1 MSLRALFLDF
11 NSYFAS
17 VEQQAQP
24 HLRDRPVAVVPSI
37 VDTTCCI
44 AASYEAR
51 KFGIKTGT
59 KVWEAK
65 RLCPQIQLVAARPEM
80 YARYHHQLLQ
90 VVDSCIPI
98 REVKSVDE
106 LVCDLK
112 GSQCEREKGIA
123 LAHEI
128 KDAIATEVGEYL
140 RCSIGI
146 APNTFLAKTAT
157 ELEKPDGLVVI
168 DLCDLPHC
176 LFGLQLRDLCGV
188 GARMERRLWNHGIV
202 SVEQLCGASRAR
214 LKNVWGGALG
224 ERMYDELRGEEVL
237 RPVVQRASVGHSHV
251 LPPPLRNEIGARS
264 TLSRLLQKAAWR
276 LRKLKRDSHCYQTG
290 KFDEGGYSAGGLG
303 VCVKFSENYWWNKAT
318 FPHTRETAILTR
330 HLLELWDKHPR
341 DLGAPIK
348 VSVVLFSL
356 RPIGECNLSLF
367 ENGAFLDESIDYLND
382 KFGRMTIYLGGAHE
396 ARTAAAQPIAFN
408 FVPEIL
414 EAPSRRPGVLPKQ
427 EHFDFRHDKSMRLFG
442 NGYKKEPHL

>member
-24 HLRDRPVAVVPSI
+24 RLRGRPVAVVPAI

-65 RLCPQIQLVAARPEM
+65 RLCPQLQLVAARPEM

-106 LVCDLK
+106 LVCDLR
-112 GSQCEREKGIA
+112 GSQRRREKCVA
-123 LAHEI
+123 LAHKI
-128 KDAIATEVGEYL
+128 KDAIKSEVGPYL

-157 ELEKPDGLVVI
+157 ELQKPDGLVVI
-168 DLCDLPHC
+168 ELCDLPHC
-176 LFGLQLRDLCGV
+176 LFGLELRDLCGI
-188 GARMERRLWNHGIV
+188 GTRMERRLWNHGIV
-202 SVEQLCGASRAR
+202 SVEQLCRASRAR

-224 ERMYDELRGEEVL
+224 ERMYDELRGIEVV
-237 RPVVQRASVGHSHV
+237 RPIVQRASVGHSHV

-264 TLSRLLQKAAWR
+264 TLCRLLQKAAWR

-290 KFDEGGYSAGGLG
+290 KFDEGGYCAGGLG
-303 VCVKFSENYWWNKAT
+303 VCVKFAQNYWWDKT
-318 FPHTRETAILTR
+318 SFPHTRETAILTR
-330 HLLELWDKHPR
+330 HLLALWSAHPR
-341 DLGAPIK
+341 DWGVPVK
-348 VSVVLFSL
+348 VSVVLFAL
-356 RPIGECNLSLF
+356 KPMRECNLSLF
-367 ENGAFLDESIDYLND
+367 ENGTFLDETIDYLNE

-396 ARTAAAQPIAFN
+396 ARTKAAPPIAFN
-408 FVPEIL
+408 FVPEGM
-414 EAPSRRPGVLPKQ
+414 ETPQCRPGVLPVRNR
-427 EHFDFRHDKSMRLFG
+427 FALRHDKSIR
-442 NGYKKEPHL
+442 E

>member
-24 HLRDRPVAVVPSI
+24 RLRNRPVAVVPSL

-59 KVWEAK
+59 KVWEAR
-65 RLCPQIQLVAARPEM
+65 RLCPQLQLVAARPEM
-80 YARYHHQLLQ
+80 YTRYHHRLLQ
-90 VVDSCIPI
+90 VIDTCIPI

-112 GSQCEREKGIA
+112 GSQCSREKSMA
-123 LAHEI
+123 LAQKI
-128 KDAIATEVGEYL
+128 KDAIRRDVGEYM
-140 RCSIGI
+140 RCSIGL

-157 ELEKPDGLVVI
+157 ELQKPDGLVAI
-168 DLCDLPHC
+168 DLCDLPDC
-176 LFGLQLRDLCGV
+176 LFGLELRDLCGV
-188 GARMERRLWNHGIV
+188 GARIERRLWNHGIV
-202 SVEQLCGASRAR
+202 TVEQLCRASRAR

-224 ERMYDELRGEEVL
+224 ERMYDELRGEEVW
-237 RPVVQRASVGHSHV
+237 RPPTQRASVGHSQV
-251 LPPPLRNEIGARS
+251 LPPQLRHEIGARS
-264 TLSRLLQKAAWR
+264 SLCRLLQKVTWR
-276 LRKLKRDSHCYQTG
+276 LRKLKRDSCCYQTG
-290 KFDEGGYSAGGLG
+290 KIDEGGYSAGGLS
-303 VCVKFSENYWWNKAT
+303 VCVKFAENYWWDKT
-318 FPHTRETAILTR
+318 SFPHTRDTAILTR
-330 HLLELWDKHPR
+330 HLLRLWNNHPH

-356 RPIGECNLSLF
+356 KPIRECNLSLF
-367 ENGAFLDESIDYLND
+367 ENGAFLDETIDYLND

-396 ARTAAAQPIAFN
+396 ARSRAAQPIAFN
-408 FVPEIL
+408 FVPENL
-414 EAPSRRPGVLPKQ
+414 EAPRHRPRQRQTQFVHSSL
-427 EHFDFRHDKSMRLFG
+427 RI
-442 NGYKKEPHL
+442 